1 MAEPKRKTGR
11 AKPLIPKAGVTRR
24 KTPYKCG
31 GKLKKKWVTL

>member
-31 GKLKKKWVTL
+31 GKLKKK